1 MEQKAK
7 RIGKLNI
14 IDLIAIVLIVAV
26 LALAAWKFIGK
37 NGDSISYDRPQTKVT
52 YQVKVEG
59 VAPELYENCQAHLPS
74 PLMASGALVGRVS
87 GRHIL
92 HHVLD
97 GLDMTI
103 KHGKADVSEATNDH
117 G

>member
-1 MEQKAK
+1 MQGLKFCRFDNPPIAAVDHIAENERQRSPVEDTFFQPFPLLGGIYAEVCGQLNVK
-7 RIGKLNI
+7 RDGLSIG
-14 IDLIAIVLIVAV
+14 A
-26 LALAAWKFIGK
+26 
-37 NGDSISYDRPQTKVT
+37 
-52 YQVKVEG
+52 
-59 VAPELYENCQAHLPS
+59 CQLGQGR
-74 PLMASGALVGRVS
+74 ASGALVGRVS